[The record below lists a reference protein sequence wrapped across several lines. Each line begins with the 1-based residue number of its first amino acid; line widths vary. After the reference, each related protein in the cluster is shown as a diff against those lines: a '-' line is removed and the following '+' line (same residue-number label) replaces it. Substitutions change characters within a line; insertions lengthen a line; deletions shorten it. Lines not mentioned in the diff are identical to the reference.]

1 MPSNRYFSAAIA
13 FLLWGGWAF
22 FVNRETSNYDGFIK
36 VLFFAL
42 IVKPIVFVVLG
53 LNIRGRDNL
62 PLSGPAILIAN
73 HNSHLDTMV
82 LMSLYPLKQIHKLR
96 PVAAADYFVESG
108 GLRAWFS
115 QTCIGIIPM
124 ERSGDTAK
132 EHLFNG
138 CEQALDQQEILILFP
153 EGSRG
158 EPEKMSALKKGIF
171 HLLKPRKDTTT
182 TPVMLHGLGRAL
194 PKGEALLVPFNCD
207 VIIGKPLAITDSA
220 EIFIKEMSNTFESLG
235 EFCLTKEKAKED

>member
-1 MPSNRYFSAAIA
+1 MMERI
-13 FLLWGGWAF
+13 
-22 FVNRETSNYDGFIK
+22 IK
-36 VLFFAL
+36 VLFFAV
-42 IVKPIVFVVLG
+42 IVKPVVFIVLG

-62 PLSGPAILIAN
+62 PDEGPAILIAN

-82 LMSLYPLKQIHKLR
+82 LMSLYPLKTIHKVR

-108 GLRAWFS
+108 GVRAWFS

-124 ERSGDTAK
+124 DRSGGTAK
-132 EHLFNG
+132 EHLFKG
-138 CEQALDQQEILILFP
+138 CEQALDQGDILILFP

-158 EPEKMSALKKGIF
+158 EPEKMSQLKKGIF
-171 HLLKPRKDTTT
+171 HLLDSRNDTST

-207 VIIGKPLAITDSA
+207 VIVGKQLEVTDNA
-220 EIFIKEMSNTFESLG
+220 DQFINEMSDTFADLG
-235 EFCLTKEKAKED
+235 KFCLTKEQNDEAKEH